1 MEHGIF
7 KPTVCGHR
15 ALQRAGKIKA
25 AQVLLVSLPQ
35 EAAQSPSL
43 LIESY

>member
-1 MEHGIF
+1 MESSN
-7 KPTVCGHR
+7 
-15 ALQRAGKIKA
+15 LQFAGTELCNELEKIKA